1 MRWLE
6 NILDLALFALCILV
20 FAPMYFV
27 VLMLEKIKNGSDEN
41 EQHPTDF

>member
-6 NILDLALFALCILV
+6 NILDLALFALCIVV

-27 VLMLEKIKNGSDEN
+27 VLLLEKIKKEK
-41 EQHPTDF
+41 